1 MTAVETLITENL
13 DIWASAIR
21 YKSNAGRGRSKKT
34 ELYGIQKLRALIL
47 DLAVSGLLVSQDPND
62 ESAEKLLV
70 KITAEKERLAKEGK
84 IKKARNSEVAAVTP
98 EEALPLGWSY
108 CTLSDISEIVRGITF
123 PASEKST
130 TLEEGRVA
138 CLRTSNVQEHIEWDD
153 LLYIREEFVKRED
166 QYILQNDI
174 VMSMANSREL
184 VGKVAAISSMP
195 ESKITFGGFLG
206 VIRPI
211 IADSRFITCLLRS
224 PKIRQELIESASQ
237 TTNIA
242 NISLA
247 KLKPLILALP
257 PLKEQHR
264 IVAKVD
270 ELMALCDQLEQQTE
284 ASIAAHQTLVETL
297 LGALTN
303 APVHASFQ
311 QAWQRIAEH
320 FDTLFTTEHSIDQL
334 KQTILQ
340 LAVMGNLVS
349 QDPNDMPAHEL
360 YQRLSSK
367 RDRALRATEE
377 EDGESR
383 TMIRKLKKLKAADAP
398 FELPPSWKCIQLIQI
413 CRVLVD
419 CHNKTA
425 PYRDAGIPI
434 IRTTNVRNREFL
446 ENNLKYVDQDTYN
459 YWSRRCPPEPGDII
473 FTREAPMGEALIIPE
488 GAKWCLG
495 QRTMLIRPM
504 HEFVSNEYLLL
515 ALTEPNLL
523 ERASENAVGL
533 TVKHLRVGDVE
544 SLSIPLPP
552 LNEQHR
558 IVKRVNDL
566 LAICNQITALL
577 QCSQANQTLL
587 SNVLARRAL
596 GA

>member
-1 MTAVETLITENL
+1 
-13 DIWASAIR
+13 
-21 YKSNAGRGRSKKT
+21 
-34 ELYGIQKLRALIL
+34 
-47 DLAVSGLLVSQDPND
+47 
-62 ESAEKLLV
+62 
-70 KITAEKERLAKEGK
+70 
-84 IKKARNSEVAAVTP
+84 
-98 EEALPLGWSY
+98 
-108 CTLSDISEIVRGITF
+108 
-123 PASEKST
+123 
-130 TLEEGRVA
+130 
-138 CLRTSNVQEHIEWDD
+138 
-153 LLYIREEFVKRED
+153 
-166 QYILQNDI
+166 
-174 VMSMANSREL
+174 
-184 VGKVAAISSMP
+184 
-195 ESKITFGGFLG
+195 
-206 VIRPI
+206 
-211 IADSRFITCLLRS
+211 
-224 PKIRQELIESASQ
+224 
-237 TTNIA
+237 
-242 NISLA
+242 
-247 KLKPLILALP
+247 
-257 PLKEQHR
+257 
-264 IVAKVD
+264 
-270 ELMALCDQLEQQTE
+270 
-284 ASIAAHQTLVETL
+284 
-297 LGALTN
+297 
-303 APVHASFQ
+303 
-311 QAWQRIAEH
+311 
-320 FDTLFTTEHSIDQL
+320 
-334 KQTILQ
+334 
-340 LAVMGNLVS
+340 
-349 QDPNDMPAHEL
+349 
-360 YQRLSSK
+360 
-367 RDRALRATEE
+367 
-377 EDGESR
+377 
-383 TMIRKLKKLKAADAP
+383 MIRKLKKLKAADAP

>member
-1 MTAVETLITENL
+1 MTASEKLITDNL
-13 DIWASAIR
+13 DIWASVIR
-21 YKSNAGRGRSKKT
+21 HKSNAGRGRSKKT

-62 ESAEKLLV
+62 ESAEKLLA
-70 KITAEKERLAKEGK
+70 KITTEKERLAKEGK
-84 IKKARNSEVAAVTP
+84 IKKARNSKVAAVTP
-98 EEALPLGWSY
+98 EKTLPLGWSH

-123 PASEKST
+123 PASEKSR

-153 LLYIREEFVKRED
+153 ILYIREEFVKRED

-195 ESKITFGGFLG
+195 ESKTTFGGFLG

-211 IADSRFITCLLRS
+211 IADSGFITCLLRS

-303 APVHASFQ
+303 APDHASFQ

-340 LAVMGNLVS
+340 LAVMGKLVPQNS
-349 QDPNDMPAHEL
+349 REEPA
-360 YQRLSSK
+360 
-367 RDRALRATEE
+367 T
-377 EDGESR
+377 
-383 TMIRKLKKLKAADAP
+383 I
-398 FELPPSWKCIQLIQI
+398 
-413 CRVLVD
+413 
-419 CHNKTA
+419 
-425 PYRDAGIPI
+425 
-434 IRTTNVRNREFL
+434 
-446 ENNLKYVDQDTYN
+446 
-459 YWSRRCPPEPGDII
+459 
-473 FTREAPMGEALIIPE
+473 
-488 GAKWCLG
+488 
-495 QRTMLIRPM
+495 
-504 HEFVSNEYLLL
+504 
-515 ALTEPNLL
+515 LL
-523 ERASENAVGL
+523 ERIAAEKKALGIKASNSPMELNGEDPIFDPPNGWQWCLLGDLALHSEAGWSPKCEEIPREGNNWGVLKVSAVTWGNFNPYENKQLPQNLAPRPEYEVKSGDFLISRANTAELVARSVVVGHTHQDNL
-533 TVKHLRVGDVE
+533 MISDKIIRFSFSTNVLPDYINLVNNSPRSRSYYLRVAGGTSSSMKNV
-544 SLSIPLPP
+544 SRRQIQNLPIPLPP
-552 LNEQHR
+552 LLEQKR
-558 IVKRVNDL
+558 IVQKVEALIDFCDRLNNN
-566 LAICNQITALL
+566 ICNLK
-577 QCSQANQTLL
+577 SQQ
-587 SNVLARRAL
+587 ARIAM
-596 GA
+596 AIASEAKKKWN